1 MLVNITNLFGIIA
14 NMMIIKYISIK
25 KEIRKLG
32 LTQKQVADI
41 LGITTQTLDYRIAKD
56 KPTIHWAIY
65 GIANYYGG
73 IDDNLIK
80 ELNAG

>member
-1 MLVNITNLFGIIA
+1 MK
-14 NMMIIKYISIK
+14 IKYISIK

-32 LTQKQVADI
+32 LTQKQVADMMEVTI
-41 LGITTQTLDYRIAKD
+41 QTLEYRIKKD

-80 ELNAG
+80 EMNDAS

>member
-1 MLVNITNLFGIIA
+1 MK
-14 NMMIIKYISIK
+14 IKYISIK

-32 LTQKQVADI
+32 LTQKQVADMMEVTI
-41 LGITTQTLDYRIAKD
+41 QTLEYRIKKD

-80 ELNAG
+80 EMNNAS